1 MKKNRDRAC
10 LIGQRCD
17 FYIFI
22 ERDGETR
29 WSKWLKGK
37 DAVKFW
43 DKCMQIKDGD
53 TFKDTLLNK
62 YNELKDA

>member
-1 MKKNRDRAC
+1 MKKNKDRAC

-22 ERDGETR
+22 EQGGKAC
-29 WSKWLKGK
+29 WSKWLKGR

-43 DKCMQIKDGD
+43 DKCMQIEDSD
-53 TFKDTLLNK
+53 TFKDTLLKK
-62 YNELKDA
+62 YNELK